1 VELTCDVQAFQS
13 VVILAPFPLPAR
25 LGLLPSA
32 WKYGISHHRNHGC
45 GGVVCTLTRPTPSRI
60 FACGYSSV
68 YAGPA
73 GNHRIEVV
81 AEMIRY
87 RLLPRLEGHVQ
98 LVWGPRQQNGPRAA
112 SYSAPTPVLLR
123 RRGAN
128 HVLAVGW
135 TASGYNIACYCS
147 PVLGNEAEIGR
158 RAFCARANAR
168 ATQQREPRTPRWYHR
183 WSGPRC
189 VSGRRWCC
197 LLPAPC
203 HASRAWTLYGVRSV
217 LERIG
222 PSVP

>member
-32 WKYGISHHRNHGC
+32 WKYGIPHHRNHGC
-45 GGVVCTLTRPTPSRI
+45 GSVVCTLTRPTPSRI
-60 FACGYSSV
+60 FACGYSSL

-81 AEMIRY
+81 AEINDS
-87 RLLPRLEGHVQ
+87 LSVIAEGVEGHVQ
-98 LVWGPRQQNGPRAA
+98 LGWGPRQQNGPPAA
-112 SYSAPTPVLLR
+112 SYSSPTLVLLR

-147 PVLGNEAEIGR
+147 PVLGNEAEKGR
-158 RAFCARANAR
+158 
-168 ATQQREPRTPRWYHR
+168 
-183 WSGPRC
+183 
-189 VSGRRWCC
+189 
-197 LLPAPC
+197 
-203 HASRAWTLYGVRSV
+203 
-217 LERIG
+217 
-222 PSVP
+222 